1 MNLDLFS
8 VKLNAAL
15 SLVAA
20 DTLVNVLT
28 GAGENTLLALVA
40 SVPPVLTALESFNGT
55 LFAPT
60 DAALAATVAA
70 GFNASDLTALANVLE
85 YHAAPGTPFS
95 GVGFTG
101 SAFLTTLQ
109 GNPVEAVPVSS
120 GIQIHSAFGTP
131 AANVVKSLPYDGGY
145 IHVID
150 QTLIPPANIVD
161 VATTAN
167 LTSLFSAL
175 TTAGLASTVAGLSNV
190 TILAP
195 TNAAFAAIASVAATL
210 TVDQLKIILL
220 THVVPGIVYSTD
232 VITAKSLSN
241 VATLSSAT
249 LDIEFNGTNV
259 LISAADNKS
268 PATVVAADVLAD
280 KIVVHVIDTVLLPNL
295 SAPTTTAVYAAPS
308 NVYSSALSMFGGIS
322 VAAAVSLIL

>member
-1 MNLDLFS
+1 MKFS
-8 VKLNAAL
+8 FALAAAAL
-15 SLVAA
+15 PLAAA

-40 SVPPVLTALESFNGT
+40 SVPAILTVLESFNGT

-70 GFNASDLTALANVLE
+70 GFNASDLTAATNVLE

-109 GNPVEAVPVSS
+109 GNPVEAVAVSS
-120 GIQIHSAFGTP
+120 GIQIHSAFGIP

-145 IHVID
+145 IHIID

-161 VATTAN
+161 VATAAN
-167 LTSLFSAL
+167 LTSFLSAL

-195 TNAAFAAIASVAATL
+195 TNTAFAAIASVAATL
-210 TVDQLKIILL
+210 TVDQLKTILL
-220 THVVPGIVYSTD
+220 THVISGIVYSTD
-232 VITAKSLSN
+232 IIAAKSLPN
-241 VATLSSAT
+241 VATLSTAT

-259 LISAADNKS
+259 LISAAENKS
-268 PATVVAADVLAD
+268 PATVIAADVLAD
-280 KIVVHVIDTVLLPNL
+280 NIVVHVIDTVLLPDL
-295 SAPTTTAVYAAPS
+295 SAPTTAVYSAPS
-308 NVYSSALSMFGGIS
+308 NVYSSAASMFVGAG
-322 VAAAVSLIL
+322 VTAAASFFF